1 MPMGKDDRVGLLIF
15 ILLIWAAVTGV
26 LWSVLKIAVGVA
38 LGIFLAGVLLWA
50 FVFFMIRRTISGTRS
65 RRRPRPR
72 Y

>member
-1 MPMGKDDRVGLLIF
+1 MGKDGCVGLLIL
-15 ILLIWAAVTGV
+15 ILLIWAAFAGV

-50 FVFFMIRRTISGTRS
+50 VVVYMIRRTFSGPRS
-65 RRRPRPR
+65 RRGFRPR

>member
-1 MPMGKDDRVGLLIF
+1 VGEDVGVGLLIL

-38 LGIFLAGVLLWA
+38 LGIFLGGLLLA
-50 FVFFMIRRTISGTRS
+50 ALGFFAARRAIRGRRYRYWRTRD
-65 RRRPRPR
+65 R

>member
-1 MPMGKDDRVGLLIF
+1 MPMGKDGRVGLLIV

-38 LGIFLAGVLLWA
+38 LGIFIAGVLLWA
-50 FVFFMIRRTISGTRS
+50 VVFFMIRRAIGGPRS
-65 RRRPRPR
+65 RWGPRPR